1 MENKVRII
9 AFYLPQFH
17 PTAENDEWWGK
28 GFTEWTN
35 VVKTK
40 PLYTGHYQPR
50 IPTEL
55 GFYDLRLPEARK
67 AQADMAREYGI
78 EGFAYWH
85 YWFGGRRI
93 LQRPFNEVLTSG
105 EPDFPFCLAW
115 ANHTWTGVWVGL
127 SDKILIEQTY
137 PGKDDYINHFY
148 AVLEAFNDPRY
159 IKVENKPLFYVYN
172 PSEIPDCTEF
182 IQLWNSLAIDNGLE
196 GIYFI
201 GHTAYPEKE
210 APILLKMGF
219 NAINSFRFEESF
231 SKMKGHTIGERI
243 VRKFLRTFMLSKR
256 VLLNI
261 CDYKEFI
268 VNLVTEGDRDPLFFP
283 TIYPS
288 WDNTAR
294 RGEKAIIM
302 ENSSPE
308 TFKIHVKKVLNAVK
322 DKPSE
327 KRIIFLK
334 SWNEWAEG
342 NYMEP
347 DLKYGNQYLEAL
359 KSEIDVLEIEMA
371 SPAIN

>member
-1 MENKVRII
+1 LENKVRII

-17 PTAENDEWWGK
+17 PTHENDEWWGK

-35 VVKTK
+35 VVKTR
-40 PLYTGHYQPR
+40 PLYKGHYQPR

-85 YWFGGRRI
+85 YWFGGKRI
-93 LQRPFNEVLTSG
+93 LERPFNEVLTSE

-137 PGKDDYINHFY
+137 PGQDDYINHFY
-148 AVLEAFNDPRY
+148 TILEAFNDPRY
-159 IKVENKPLFYVYN
+159 IKVENKPLFYIYN
-172 PSEIPDCTEF
+172 PNDIHDCTEF
-182 IQLWNSLAIDNGLE
+182 IRSWNSLAKKNGLK
-196 GIYFI
+196 GIYFV
-201 GHTAYPEKE
+201 GPASYPEKD
-210 APILLKMGF
+210 AQMLLDQGF
-219 NAINSFRFEESF
+219 NGINSFRFEESF
-231 SKMKGHTIGERI
+231 SKMKGHTIGQRI
-243 VRKFLRTFMLSKR
+243 IRKFQRSFRLSKR
-256 VLLNI
+256 VWLNI
-261 CDYKEFI
+261 CDYREF
-268 VNLVTEGDRDPLFFP
+268 VNNLVTEGDRDPLFFP

-302 ENSSPE
+302 ENSSPDI
-308 TFKIHVKKVLNAVK
+308 FKIHVRKVLDVVK
-322 DKPSE
+322 DKPVE
-327 KRIIFLK
+327 KRIVFLK

-347 DLKYGNQYLEAL
+347 DLKYGNQYLKAL
-359 KSEIDVLEIEMA
+359 KSEIDALEIEMTGR
-371 SPAIN
+371 N